1 MADPVTI
8 AAIVS
13 AAASA
18 TATLTETAQARRIGK
33 LQARGLEE
41 QARATSLETT
51 AAVEAQSRETRRQ
64 FGEIRT
70 AGAQMGLL
78 ESASFADLYSE
89 SATAAEL
96 DRLNREYEGEG
107 RRRGLMFEAGV
118 TRAARPLWGPAILSA
133 GSNALSAYAGAG
145 GKMPQKPTIDD
156 LQEVK
161 ISSRKVKP
169 RVYVTSPRMLRNTG
183 R

>member
-1 MADPVTI
+1 MAALPFI
-8 AAIVS
+8 A

-18 TATLTETAQARRIGK
+18 VSTIAETAQARKVGET
-33 LQARGLEE
+33 QARGLEE
-41 QARATSLETT
+41 QARAAALEAG
-51 AAVEAQSRETRRQ
+51 AAEEAQRRQAREAFGETRA
-64 FGEIRT
+64 

-107 RRRGLMFEAGV
+107 RRRGLMFEADV

-133 GSNALSAYAGAG
+133 GSNALTAYAGAG
-145 GKMPQKPTIDD
+145 GKMPQRPTIDD

-169 RVYVTSPRMLRNTG
+169 RVSVTGPRMLRNVS

>member
-1 MADPVTI
+1 MAALPFIAAAAAAVSTI
-8 AAIVS
+8 A
-13 AAASA
+13 
-18 TATLTETAQARRIGK
+18 ETAQERKIGK
-33 LQARGLEE
+33 TQAKGLEE
-41 QARATSLETT
+41 QARAASLETT

-64 FGEIRT
+64 FGQTR
-70 AGAQMGLL
+70 AAAAQMGLL
-78 ESASFADLYSE
+78 ESVSISDLYSE

-118 TRAARPLWGPAILSA
+118 TRAARPLWGPAILRA
-133 GSNALSAYAGAG
+133 GTNALTAYAGAG
-145 GKMPQKPTIDD
+145 GKMPQRPTIDD

-169 RVYVTSPRMLRNTG
+169 RVSVTGPRMLRNVS